1 MTITQVQLLSI
12 PVADQDRAKSFYVDT
27 LGLDLLADAPMP
39 DGRWVQVAPKGAA
52 TSITLVNW
60 FETMP
65 PGSLK
70 GLVLESDDIDRDAAA
85 LAARGVEIDGGVQ
98 QAPWGRYVIFKDPD
112 GNGIV
117 LQTTTVRA

>member
-12 PVADQDRAKSFYVDT
+12 PVADQDRAKDFYVDT
-27 LGLDLLADAPMP
+27 LGFDLVSDSPMP

-52 TSITLVNW
+52 TSVTLVNW

-65 PGSLK
+65 PGSLQ
-70 GLVLESDDIDRDAAA
+70 GLVLESDDIDRDAAE
-85 LAARGVEIDGGVQ
+85 LAARGVEIKGGVQ
-98 QAPWGRYVIFKDPD
+98 QAPWGRYVTFKDPD

-117 LQTTTVRA
+117 LQTTSIRA